1 MVHASASP
9 SRPSLDGTRIA
20 ANAGAIAFNG
30 ALLLLLLVP
39 LSAPDWVAINTREDG
54 PVIDFKPLE
63 KKPEPVPVD
72 MSKPVPTIRVTIDA
86 KPQPQRVAQQPVNEP
101 VVQQTAS
108 MPSEIVVD
116 PMPSDTA
123 MPSGELFAKAEFPD
137 TGPLTGARLAYAHA
151 PAPPYPVDALR
162 EGRSGTV
169 ILEVLV
175 GLDGKPLKVTVA
187 QSSGQRDLDRLAVRH
202 VESKWRF
209 EPATRN
215 GQPVQAIGRVPIQFS
230 LD

>member
-1 MVHASASP
+1 MVHANATP

-39 LSAPDWVAINTREDG
+39 LSAPQLVDQVRDQVVVDFDIKPRIKPTVA
-54 PVIDFKPLE
+54 PP
-63 KKPEPVPVD
+63 P
-72 MSKPVPTIRVTIDA
+72 PVPTT
-86 KPQPQRVAQQPVNEP
+86 KPIQVRFD
-101 VVQQTAS
+101 QTATTKPIEIVQPRPPASNTMESVVES
-108 MPSEIVVD
+108 MPQDAIAAGTGDQIASYTPTIT
-116 PMPSDTA
+116 ST
-123 MPSGELFAKAEFPD
+123 D